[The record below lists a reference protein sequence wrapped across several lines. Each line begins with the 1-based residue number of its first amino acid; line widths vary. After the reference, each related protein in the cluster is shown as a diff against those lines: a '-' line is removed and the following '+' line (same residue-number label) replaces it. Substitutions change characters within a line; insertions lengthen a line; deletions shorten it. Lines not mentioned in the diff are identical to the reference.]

1 MHSIPACETHLPA
14 SACYV
19 PGVKRSGKKTLKN
32 NRCAASKKQFTISV
46 DNYVNNPRNIAA
58 YTHPAARLFV
68 TIKK

>member
-1 MHSIPACETHLPA
+1 MRNTPARFSMLCLRRQAEQ
-14 SACYV
+14 
-19 PGVKRSGKKTLKN
+19 KKNIKN

-46 DNYVNNPRNIAA
+46 DNYVNNPRNITA